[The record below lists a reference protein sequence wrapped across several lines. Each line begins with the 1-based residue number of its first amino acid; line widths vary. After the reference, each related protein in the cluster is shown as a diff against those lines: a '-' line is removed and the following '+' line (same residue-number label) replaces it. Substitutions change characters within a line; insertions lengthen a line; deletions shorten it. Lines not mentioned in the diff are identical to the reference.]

1 MKIRKFIGVLAGVAC
16 LAVTVWAVEP
26 VRWVVAAPG
35 GTSTYSLSSRP
46 VLLKSVEVFSA
57 TATTGTVT
65 ITQGCAGLTNAVT
78 AVTLSSSAGSSTNLA
93 VWVFPGDVL
102 AVAYT
107 VGATSGV
114 VRFMGEMTP

>member
-1 MKIRKFIGVLAGVAC
+1 MKMKKVLVGLLVAVG
-16 LAVTVWAVEP
+16 LAAVVLAVEP

-114 VRFMGEMTP
+114 VRFTGEMSP

>member
-1 MKIRKFIGVLAGVAC
+1 MKMKKVLVGLLVAVG
-16 LAVTVWAVEP
+16 LAAAVWAVEP

-114 VRFMGEMTP
+114 VRFTGEMTP